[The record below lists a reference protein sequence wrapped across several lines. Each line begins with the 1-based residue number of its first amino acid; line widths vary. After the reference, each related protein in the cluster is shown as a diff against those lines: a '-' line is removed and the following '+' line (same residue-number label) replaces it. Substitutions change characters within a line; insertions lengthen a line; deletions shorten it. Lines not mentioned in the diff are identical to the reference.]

1 MNIQTKSD
9 EQVDPR
15 LTEIRSALYRIS
27 AKAII
32 TKDNRVLLVC
42 EKESNWWGFPG
53 GGIDYGETI
62 QEALI
67 REVGE
72 ELGVTSENV
81 KVDDTAFFISL
92 GAIVDGVPRANI
104 FYRVTVPV
112 AEIRPTEDVLE
123 QKWYSLDEL
132 PDLYLDPCAG
142 NVIGALHKI
151 LQEVLG

>member
-1 MNIQTKSD
+1 MSVQTKSD

-15 LTEIRSALYRIS
+15 LTEIDNALYRIS

-42 EKESNWWGFPG
+42 EKESKWWGFPG
-53 GGIDYGETI
+53 GGVDYGETV

-72 ELGVTSENV
+72 ELGVASEYV
-81 KVDDTAFFISL
+81 TVDDTVFFISL

-104 FYRVTVPV
+104 FHRVTVPV
-112 AEIRPTEDVLE
+112 AEIKLTDDVLE

-132 PDLYLDPCAG
+132 PSLYFDPCAG
-142 NVIGALHKI
+142 KVIDELHKV
-151 LQEVLG
+151 LQKEK